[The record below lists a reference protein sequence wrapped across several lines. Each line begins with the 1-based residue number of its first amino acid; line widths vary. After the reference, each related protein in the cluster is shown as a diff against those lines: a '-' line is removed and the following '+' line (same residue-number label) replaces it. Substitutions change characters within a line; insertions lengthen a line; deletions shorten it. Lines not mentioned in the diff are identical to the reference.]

1 MTDEEYEVLSELPE
15 DEVVF
20 TCRQCEPPSID
31 APWRKAIREEMLAGM
46 KGIFA
51 QFSKQT
57 WAKVL
62 LNTHSKDVSL
72 EVLME
77 GLPTVLKCVCPG
89 IKWVK

>member
-1 MTDEEYEVLSELPE
+1 MLCCCFCCLDEEYEVLSELPE

-72 EVLME
+72 EV
-77 GLPTVLKCVCPG
+77 
-89 IKWVK
+89 